1 MSQGYQIYNPA
12 ATYFLTLHVV
22 DWVDVFTREVY
33 RKEILDSLTYCRKS
47 KGLVLYAY
55 VLMTNHLHILARAE
69 NENLPDILRDFK
81 KFTASQILRLIQAGP
96 ESRQDWMLKRF
107 EFAARSNVRSAE
119 FQFWTHENHAI
130 EIQSPYFTKQ
140 KVDYIHKNPVR
151 AGWVAE
157 PWEWLY
163 SSASNYC
170 GKPSLIEIDFIN

>member
-12 ATYFLTLHVV
+12 ATYFLTLQVV

-107 EFAARSNVRSAE
+107 EFAARSHVQSAE